1 MERNEA
7 GSRFA
12 VVLTT
17 AGSEEVAARLAEAL
31 VSRRLAACVNVVPGI
46 VSTYRWEGKVAT
58 DPERLL
64 VIKTTTER
72 LAEIEGAIREIHD
85 YEVPEMLVL
94 PVLGGSEAYL
104 GWIEASTAEDAR

>member
-17 AGSEEVAARLAEAL
+17 AGSEEVAARLAETL

-64 VIKTTTER
+64 VIKTTTGR

-85 YEVPEMLVL
+85 YEVPEVLVL

-104 GWIEASTAEDAR
+104 GWIEASTAEDAP

>member
-1 MERNEA
+1 MGTTEA
-7 GSRFA
+7 GARFA

-31 VSRRLAACVNVVPGI
+31 VSRRLAACVNVVPGV

-64 VIKTTTER
+64 VIKTTTAR
-72 LAEIEGAIREIHD
+72 LGEVEATIRELHD
-85 YEVPEMLVL
+85 YEVPEVLVL

-104 GWIEASTAEDAR
+104 GWIDASTAEGAP

>member
-1 MERNEA
+1 MERNES
-7 GSRFA
+7 GSRFV

-17 AGSEEVAARLAEAL
+17 AASEEVAARLADAL

-64 VIKTTTER
+64 LIKTTTAR
-72 LAEIEGAIREIHD
+72 LGQVETLIGELHD
-85 YEVPEMLVL
+85 YDLPEVIVL

-104 GWIEASTAEDAR
+104 GWIEASTAEGAP